1 MSTNKT
7 QHYQLNQW
15 EAEDAV
21 LRTEFNEDNQKIDG
35 ALSALSA
42 GLEGAATVEQ
52 LTALSGALQ
61 SVQAANRLELLLD
74 RTLTQNTEKV
84 ALDVSQLDMGSYL
97 KLFLVVRAAVAATS
111 AYSIWM
117 RFNGISDSVYSSLN
131 TVSSNSNRYTEYSL
145 GISSGW
151 TTRFL
156 DFWESNGALCYGM
169 EGLSASLDLYER
181 SGGHCSALGMGQLE
195 TIDLYSASTSSGAGS
210 AIKSG
215 STFRLYGLR

>member
-97 KLFLVVRAAVAATS
+97 KLFLVVRAAVAATNG
-111 AYSIWM
+111 YSIWM
-117 RFNGISDSVYSSLN
+117 RFNGISD
-131 TVSSNSNRYTEYSL
+131 TVSSNTTRYAEYSL

-156 DFWESNGALCYGM
+156 DLWESNGALCYGM
-169 EGLSASLDLYER
+169 EGLSISMDLYER
-181 SGGHCSALGMGQLE
+181 SGGHCSALGLGQLK
-195 TIDLYSASTSSGAGS
+195 TINLYSSSTSSGPGS
-210 AIKSG
+210 AIKPG
-215 STFRLYGLR
+215 SSFRLFGIK